1 MLAASV
7 AAGLLGSGGVVWAS
21 SRAAFSGATANA
33 GNTWSAGSVEL
44 SDNTVGSTV
53 FNATNLV
60 SGAID
65 SSCVAV
71 SYGGSVDADVRLYL
85 SPANLTGTLAPYVD
99 LRVEAGPGNC
109 AAFAANSTVY
119 TGTLAGFAGS
129 AGGYATGRGSWSAA
143 GHSGASRA
151 YRFSWALRDDNDAQ
165 GRTVSAKFTWEA
177 QNR

>member
-1 MLAASV
+1 M

-44 SDNTVGSTV
+44 SDNTSGSAV
-53 FNATNLV
+53 FQATNLV

-65 SSCVAV
+65 STCVAV

-85 SPANLTGTLAPYVD
+85 SPANVTGTLAPYVD
-99 LRVEAGPGNC
+99 LRVEAGPGTC
-109 AAFAANSTVY
+109 GGFVADSTVY